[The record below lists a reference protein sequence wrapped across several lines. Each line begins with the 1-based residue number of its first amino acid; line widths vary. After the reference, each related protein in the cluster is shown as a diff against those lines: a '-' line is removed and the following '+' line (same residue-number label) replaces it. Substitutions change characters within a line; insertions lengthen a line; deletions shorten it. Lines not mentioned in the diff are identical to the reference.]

1 MNIPFACLFSVT
13 LALSGGYSFASEH
26 RVYVTDCDNGE
37 CSRNLVCDP
46 EVDRCYCPEGTAL
59 GRIDDGDFPFCQV
72 GACEVLSREDVC
84 LPNGVCNARAGF
96 VFQAFCDC
104 NEGYFGPR
112 CNDFCDQHSDCNG
125 GKCIERDDG
134 IKLCQCPPG
143 IEGNQC
149 QGLCEQDSDCNGGTC
164 EEIADQ
170 KVCKCL
176 SGVNSYLCQGTSTT
190 TVKYNPRL
198 RLLAAVGGGVGAL
211 LLIAALGASS
221 LSPSAF

>member
-59 GRIDDGDFPFCQV
+59 GRIDDGDFPFCQ
-72 GACEVLSREDVC
+72 
-84 LPNGVCNARAGF
+84 
-96 VFQAFCDC
+96 
-104 NEGYFGPR
+104 
-112 CNDFCDQHSDCNG
+112 DFCDQHSDCNG